1 MTIAAFIIGVG
12 CGLVLASYLPRGR
25 LDERQLNDVVNR
37 MHDEIETLRSD
48 LAHAFVRINRLEGVN
63 ERRDAA

>member
-12 CGLVLASYLPRGR
+12 CGLVLGSYLPRGR
-25 LDERQLNDVVNR
+25 LDERGLNDVVNQ
-37 MHDEIETLRSD
+37 MHNEIAELRSD
-48 LAHAFVRINRLEGVN
+48 LAHAFVRIGRLEDTS